1 MLSETY
7 LADGMAE
14 FENVLGET
22 MSIQEGTYR
31 LLPLKIAPID
41 ENRLP
46 VRLSMLETLDLTNPR
61 RADRN
66 YERLIR
72 ALLQGPLPTK

>member
-1 MLSETY
+1 M
-7 LADGMAE
+7 AD

-31 LLPLKIAPID
+31 LLPVKIAPIAED
-41 ENRLP
+41 RLP
-46 VRLSMLETLDLTNPR
+46 VRLSLLETLDLTNPR

-66 YERLIR
+66 YERLIK
-72 ALLQGPLPTK
+72 ALQGPLPKK